1 MRIVPSE
8 LKTNIKQMK
17 ILVLNCGSSSIKYQ
31 FLNMADQENADLLA
45 KGLVERIG
53 ISNGELTHKT
63 SDDKKHT
70 LTTDIPDH
78 TKGIDLILDALLSPE
93 HGVIKNLD
101 EISAV
106 GHRVAHGG
114 QYFKHS
120 ELVTEEVKN
129 RIEECIE
136 LAPLHNPANLK
147 GILAMEKLMPTVPQ
161 VVVFDTSFHQTM
173 EPKAFLYGLPYEYYE
188 KYKVRRY
195 GFHGTSHKYVAKKA
209 CSLVGWNWEDKKVIS
224 CHLGNGASVAAIK
237 NGKSVDTSMGFTPV
251 EGLMMGTR
259 AGNLDLGAL
268 LFIAEKEDLTIQD
281 TNNMI
286 NKRSGLLGVSGL
298 SSDMRDIEKAK
309 EEGNKRAEYAFEMFI
324 YRVKQYI
331 GSYSAAMG
339 GVDLILFTGGIGE
352 NGCEMR
358 EKVCRDMEY
367 LGIDFDAE
375 LNKGKR
381 GVDLELTKPGSKTKV
396 VVVTT
401 NEELVIAQD
410 TMRIVSEQK

>member
-1 MRIVPSE
+1 
-8 LKTNIKQMK
+8 MK

-31 FLNMADQENADLLA
+31 LLDMTNSENADLLA

-63 SDDKKHT
+63 SDGKKYNF
-70 LTTDIPDH
+70 TTDISDH
-78 TKGIDLILDALLSPE
+78 TKGIDIILEALLSPE
-93 HGVIKNLD
+93 HGVIKNVE

-114 QYFKHS
+114 QYFEES
-120 ELVTEEVKN
+120 ALVTSDVKEK
-129 RIEECIE
+129 IEECIE
-136 LAPLHNPANLK
+136 LAPLHNPANMK
-147 GILAMEKLMPTVPQ
+147 GILAMEKLLPNVSQ
-161 VVVFDTSFHQTM
+161 VVVFDTSFHQSM
-173 EPKAFLYGLPYEYYE
+173 EPKSFLYGLPYEYYE

-195 GFHGTSHKYVAKKA
+195 GFHGTSHKFVAKKA
-209 CSLVGWNWEDKKVIS
+209 CKLVGWDWKDKKVIS

-251 EGLMMGTR
+251 EGLLMGTR

-286 NKRSGLLGVSGL
+286 NKRSGLLGISGL
-298 SSDMRDIEKAK
+298 SSDMRDIENAMADGNERAK
-309 EEGNKRAEYAFEMFI
+309 LAFDMFI

-331 GSYSAAMG
+331 GSYSAVMG

-352 NGCEMR
+352 NGCTVR
-358 EKVCRDMEY
+358 AKVCNELEY
-367 LGIDFDAE
+367 LGVDFDVN

-381 GVDLELTKPGSKTKV
+381 GVDLELTKPDSKTKV
-396 VVVTT
+396 VTVTT

-410 TMRIVSEQK
+410 TQRIVSEL

>member
-1 MRIVPSE
+1 
-8 LKTNIKQMK
+8 MK

-31 FLNMADQENADLLA
+31 LLEMTNSENADLLA
-45 KGLVERIG
+45 KGIVERIG
-53 ISNGELTHKT
+53 ICNGELKHKT
-63 SDDKKHT
+63 QDDKKYNF
-70 LTTDIPDH
+70 TTDIPDH
-78 TKGIDLILDALLSPE
+78 TKGIDLILEALLSSE
-93 HGVIKNLD
+93 HGVINSAD
-101 EISAV
+101 EITAV

-114 QYFKHS
+114 QYFKES
-120 ELVTEEVKN
+120 ALVDEQAKE

-147 GILAMEKLMPTVPQ
+147 GILAMEKLLPKVPQ

-173 EPKAFLYGLPYEYYE
+173 DPKAFLYGLPYEYYE

-195 GFHGTSHKYVAKKA
+195 GFHGTSHKFVAKKA
-209 CSLVGWNWEDKKVIS
+209 CKLIGWNWEEKNVIS

-237 NGKSVDTSMGFTPV
+237 KGKSVDTSMGFTPV
-251 EGLMMGTR
+251 EGLLMGTR

-286 NKRSGLLGVSGL
+286 NKRSGLLGISGL
-298 SSDMRDIEKAK
+298 SSDMRDLEQAM
-309 EEGNKRAEYAFEMFI
+309 EEGNERAKLAFDMFA
-324 YRVKQYI
+324 YRVKKYI
-331 GSYSAAMG
+331 GSYAAAMG

-352 NGCEMR
+352 NGWDMR
-358 EKVCRDMEY
+358 SAVCQDMEY
-367 LGIDFDAE
+367 LGVDFDFE
-375 LNKGKR
+375 LNDKKR

-396 VVVTT
+396 VMVTT

-410 TMRIVSEQK
+410 TQRIVSNL